1 MTKYFK
7 NVKSY
12 DDLKS
17 QYKTLLKANHP
28 DNGGDLEAMK
38 EINVEYD
45 ALFPI
50 WKNRKEV
57 ETGAPVQ
64 ETADSTRQQ
73 FYTQNGW
80 EGSRHD
86 WNRSLKE
93 VAQIVRTYVKEKYP
107 TYKFSVR
114 TEYASMCQE
123 LHVTLKESPI
133 EIYKTAN
140 ELNEDDKD
148 EFWRKAMRNNLW
160 KLDSWYDNE
169 FRAEYERIAAENGN
183 FYKVL
188 NEATKAVIDDVD
200 SFVKSYNYSDCDG
213 MIDYFDVDFYYF
225 GCAQNNGMDIKIVP
239 KTARIKNKDAKP
251 AKANNSHPHRKNP
264 QKRHRMRHRL
274 KKSPATLT
282 RSPKARTPATVP
294 RCGLCESLKHWT
306 KPHTSQKTNGSK
318 PLTVII
324 ASSGKPLFSA
334 TILQKHFKPHNRQ
347 DSEPGRT
354 SPAAFRQKPEF

>member
-17 QYKTLLKANHP
+17 QYKALLKANHP
-28 DNGGDLEAMK
+28 DNGGDVETMK

-64 ETADSTRQQ
+64 ETADSTRRQ
-73 FYTQNGW
+73 FYTQFGW

-93 VAQIVRTYVKEKYP
+93 VAQIVRAYVKEKYP

-114 TEYASMCQE
+114 TSYASMCQE
-123 LHVTLKESPI
+123 LHVELKESPI
-133 EIYKTAN
+133 EIYKTYD
-140 ELNEDDKD
+140 ELTEDDKD
-148 EFWRKAMRNNLW
+148 ELFRRFRHNWLW
-160 KLDSWYDNE
+160 KLTSWTEAEQKAE
-169 FRAEYERIAAENGN
+169 FERIWDEKGN
-183 FYKVL
+183 FYKCL
-188 NEATKAVIDDVD
+188 NEVTQAVINDVD

-225 GCAQNNGMDIKIVP
+225 GCAQNNGMNIKVVP
-239 KTARIKNKDAKP
+239 KTARIKNKAVKP
-251 AKANNSHPHRKNP
+251 AKAKNSAPAEGKPAEKAQEAP
-264 QKRHRMRHRL
+264 QIEERTGYTYKITKGEDTRDGSELWVVRINE
-274 KKSPATLT
+274 TLT
-282 RSPKARTPATVP
+282 KEEYIAENKRIKELGGYYSKF
-294 RCGLCESLKHWT
+294 KHGFIFRFD
-306 KPHTSQKTNGSK
+306 PSEV
-318 PLTVII
+318 LTEKV
-324 ASSGKPLFSA
+324 A
-334 TILQKHFKPHNRQ
+334 
-347 DSEPGRT
+347 
-354 SPAAFRQKPEF
+354 